1 MNNDQE
7 LNYVSDSGS
16 DMSSGIGFWMDW
28 DYGTPFSQFYSWSDG
43 IIMIDT
49 PLLVIV
55 MKSGWVQSSVILV
68 LMESCFNR
76 HPDLLEIWMP

>member
-1 MNNDQE
+1 M
-7 LNYVSDSGS
+7 SDSGS

-55 MKSGWVQSSVILV
+55 MKSG
-68 LMESCFNR
+68 
-76 HPDLLEIWMP
+76 

>member
-1 MNNDQE
+1 M
-7 LNYVSDSGS
+7 SDSGS
-16 DMSSGIGFWMDW
+16 DMSSGIGFLDGLGLW
-28 DYGTPFSQFYSWSDG
+28 YSHFPPNFISWSDG

-55 MKSGWVQSSVILV
+55 MKYWVSTILGYLSIDGV
-68 LMESCFNR
+68 MFSNR